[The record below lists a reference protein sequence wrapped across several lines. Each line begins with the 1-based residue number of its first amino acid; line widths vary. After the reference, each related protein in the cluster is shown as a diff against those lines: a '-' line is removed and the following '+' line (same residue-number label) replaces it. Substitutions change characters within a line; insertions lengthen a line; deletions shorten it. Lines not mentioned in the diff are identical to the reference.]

1 MRILPERE
9 SFVRFWRR
17 SDWQKTVPDA
27 VCSAPDNA
35 NQLHQGRTPVN
46 DNNGQPLAKKMSC
59 IYCSL
64 KCQMFICFTK
74 FHKSFS
80 PSFIIK
86 QNPSSNR
93 ALANL
98 TLELNQAAK
107 RNGFILLSKAGGTET
122 YGRLLFR
129 RTNLMCPGT
138 SQSLSL
144 FETYNSAL
152 SCHPLSK
159 FLQVSNHL

>member
-1 MRILPERE
+1 MRILPERK

-86 QNPSSNR
+86 QNPSSNKGTCKFN
-93 ALANL
+93 AWTQL
-98 TLELNQAAK
+98 TKQPKEMDVFCWVRLGG
-107 RNGFILLSKAGGTET
+107 RRHTGGF
-122 YGRLLFR
+122 Y
-129 RTNLMCPGT
+129 PGEQT
-138 SQSLSL
+138 
-144 FETYNSAL
+144 
-152 SCHPLSK
+152 
-159 FLQVSNHL
+159 